1 MKVSS
6 ITSKVD
12 DLYGLYVD
20 LKKAEFKVKNVGA
33 DSRGTYVYLDDAE
46 EKDPASLIESWVGQP
61 EPQPSLSLRKKR
73 IKEFEELAEND
84 RKRQEEEARLAE
96 EKRMAAIADADKAIE
111 ATDLTA
117 PLEGAD
123 ESVAGELL
131 AGTVSDESAKG
142 DSFLR
147 KIWKKLF

>member
-6 ITSKVD
+6 IASKVD

-61 EPQPSLSLRKKR
+61 EPQPSLSLKKKR

-96 EKRMAAIADADKAIE
+96 EKRMAALTEADKAIE
-111 ATDLTA
+111 VADLSV
-117 PLEGAD
+117 PLDSAGEK
-123 ESVAGELL
+123 VAGELL
-131 AGTVSDESAKG
+131 YGTVPGEPVKN
-142 DSFLR
+142 DSFLK